1 MCLYKRTMLG
11 AGDLKVNKAL
21 SSPSD
26 LGGQN
31 SGSQL
36 GWCCLL
42 RDGARLSES
51 GLGCLTGEVGGG
63 EMLVASSSG

>member
-1 MCLYKRTMLG
+1 MLG
-11 AGDLKVNKAL
+11 AGDRKVNKAL

-42 RDGARLSES
+42 RDV
-51 GLGCLTGEVGGG
+51 CLRVVLVVSTGEVGVG